1 MENTTLVKVKY
12 PFGESKIWVEA
23 TSSLVAFYDFGA
35 DSQSDKRIR
44 CSISTETEFEK
55 QRAIDALQ
63 ASQNSLNPSLIQPQ
77 RVLPSTSDW

>member
-1 MENTTLVKVKY
+1 MENNATLVKVTY

-44 CSISTETEFEK
+44 CSIPTEREFEK
-55 QRAIDALQ
+55 RRAIDALLGV
-63 ASQNSLNPSLIQPQ
+63 AEFLEFKLGSAAEDSSKH
-77 RVLPSTSDW
+77 